1 MKKSKRGLW
10 ILGFLCVMVSG
21 IALSNSKSRAKTVIY
36 PTVASGEQV
45 KESNNCVIDYSN
57 TADGYVMVKFKK
69 ALGPTL
75 KCVVTTG
82 GQALNDG
89 YKYTLSVNKYQVIP
103 LTEGNTAYTIYLLY
117 EVGGRYAMEMTLKV
131 NVEMTDQFE
140 PYLRPNQFV
149 NYTKSTKVVKKAA
162 SITKKCKNDLA
173 KVKKVYNYVIKNY
186 KYDKKLAKTV
196 KPGYVPNLNKIY
208 KKKKGIC
215 FDYAALMTAMLR
227 SRDIPCKLQ
236 IGYAGDIKH
245 AWIDV
250 YIRGKGW
257 VEQAITYDGEKW
269 NRMDPTFTA
278 NSEDEELINSYI
290 GDSANYTLQFTR

>member
-21 IALSNSKSRAKTVIY
+21 IVLSNSKSRAKTVIY

-149 NYTKSTKVVKKAA
+149 NYTKSTKVVKKQPRLQKIVKTIWQRLKRYTTM
-162 SITKKCKNDLA
+162 SLKITNMTKNL
-173 KVKKVYNYVIKNY
+173 
-186 KYDKKLAKTV
+186 
-196 KPGYVPNLNKIY
+196 P
-208 KKKKGIC
+208 
-215 FDYAALMTAMLR
+215 R
-227 SRDIPCKLQ
+227 Q
-236 IGYAGDIKH
+236 
-245 AWIDV
+245 
-250 YIRGKGW
+250 
-257 VEQAITYDGEKW
+257 
-269 NRMDPTFTA
+269 
-278 NSEDEELINSYI
+278 
-290 GDSANYTLQFTR
+290 

>member
-10 ILGFLCVMVSG
+10 ILGFLCVMASG
-21 IALSNSKSRAKTVIY
+21 IVLSNSKSRAKTVIY

-173 KVKKVYNYVIKNY
+173 KDKKVYNYVIKNY

-196 KPGYVPNLNKIY
+196 KPGYVPNLNNIY

-215 FDYAALMTAMLR
+215 FDYAAVMTAMLR
-227 SRDIPCKLQ
+227 SQGVPTKL
-236 IGYAGDIKH
+236 IVGYTGNAYH
-245 AWIDV
+245 AWINV
-250 YIRGKGW
+250 YSKKKGRISKMIYFNGK
-257 VEQAITYDGEKW
+257 KW
-269 NRMDPTFTA
+269 KLMDPTFAST
-278 NSEDEELINSYI
+278 SKSSKSIMKYI
-290 GDSANYTLQFTR
+290 GNGRNYKEKLSY

>member
-21 IALSNSKSRAKTVIY
+21 IVMSNSKSRAKTVIY

-131 NVEMTDQFE
+131 NVEMTDQFG

-162 SITKKCKNDLA
+162 SITKKCKTIWQRLKRYTTMSLKIINMT
-173 KVKKVYNYVIKNY
+173 KN
-186 KYDKKLAKTV
+186 L
-196 KPGYVPNLNKIY
+196 P
-208 KKKKGIC
+208 
-215 FDYAALMTAMLR
+215 R
-227 SRDIPCKLQ
+227 Q
-236 IGYAGDIKH
+236 
-245 AWIDV
+245 
-250 YIRGKGW
+250 
-257 VEQAITYDGEKW
+257 
-269 NRMDPTFTA
+269 
-278 NSEDEELINSYI
+278 
-290 GDSANYTLQFTR
+290 

>member
-21 IALSNSKSRAKTVIY
+21 IVLSNSKSRAKIVIY

-131 NVEMTDQFE
+131 NVEMTDQFG

-162 SITKKCKNDLA
+162 SITKNCKNDLA

-208 KKKKGIC
+208 KKKK
-215 FDYAALMTAMLR
+215 
-227 SRDIPCKLQ
+227 
-236 IGYAGDIKH
+236 
-245 AWIDV
+245 
-250 YIRGKGW
+250 
-257 VEQAITYDGEKW
+257 
-269 NRMDPTFTA
+269 
-278 NSEDEELINSYI
+278 
-290 GDSANYTLQFTR
+290 

>member
-21 IALSNSKSRAKTVIY
+21 IVLSNSKSQAKTVIY

-131 NVEMTDQFE
+131 NVEMTDQFG

-162 SITKKCKNDLA
+162 SITKNCKNDLA
-173 KVKKVYNYVIKNY
+173 EVKKAYNYVIKNY
-186 KYDKKLAKTV
+186 KYDKKLARTV

-215 FDYAALMTAMLR
+215 FDYAALMSAMLR
-227 SRDIPCKLQ
+227 SQRIPTKLEV
-236 IGYAGDIKH
+236 GYSGDVYH
-245 AWIDV
+245 AWISCYVDE
-250 YIRGKGW
+250 IGW
-257 VEQAITYDGEKW
+257 VDNIIEFDGKNW
-269 NRMDPTFTA
+269 SIMDPTLAA
-278 NSEDEELINSYI
+278 NNSASVGI
-290 GDSANYTLQFTR
+290 GASHR

>member
-186 KYDKKLAKTV
+186 KYDKAGVCAK
-196 KPGYVPNLNKIY
+196 
-208 KKKKGIC
+208 
-215 FDYAALMTAMLR
+215 F
-227 SRDIPCKLQ
+227 
-236 IGYAGDIKH
+236 
-245 AWIDV
+245 
-250 YIRGKGW
+250 
-257 VEQAITYDGEKW
+257 E
-269 NRMDPTFTA
+269 
-278 NSEDEELINSYI
+278 
-290 GDSANYTLQFTR
+290 

>member
-21 IALSNSKSRAKTVIY
+21 IVLSNSKSRAKTVIY

-162 SITKKCKNDLA
+162 SITKNCKNDLA

-186 KYDKKLAKTV
+186 KYDNKLAKTV
-196 KPGYVPNLNKIY
+196 KPGYVPTLNKIY

-215 FDYAALMTAMLR
+215 FDYAAVMTAMLR
-227 SRDIPCKLQ
+227 SQGVPTKL
-236 IGYAGDIKH
+236 IVGYTGNAYH
-245 AWIDV
+245 AWINV
-250 YIRGKGW
+250 YSKKKGRISKMIYFNGK
-257 VEQAITYDGEKW
+257 KW
-269 NRMDPTFTA
+269 KLMDPTFAST
-278 NSEDEELINSYI
+278 SKSSKSIMKYI
-290 GDSANYTLQFTR
+290 GNGRNYKEKLSY

>member
-21 IALSNSKSRAKTVIY
+21 IVLSNSKSRAKTVIY

-162 SITKKCKNDLA
+162 SITKNCKNDLA

-186 KYDKKLAKTV
+186 KYDKKLARTV

-215 FDYAALMTAMLR
+215 FDYAALMSAMLR
-227 SRDIPCKLQ
+227 SQRIPTKLEV
-236 IGYAGDIKH
+236 GYSGDVYH
-245 AWIDV
+245 AWISCYVDE
-250 YIRGKGW
+250 IGW
-257 VEQAITYDGEKW
+257 VDNIIEFDGKNW
-269 NRMDPTFTA
+269 SIMDPTLAA
-278 NSEDEELINSYI
+278 NNSASDVKKYV
-290 GDSANYTLQFTR
+290 GNGKNYVTKYTY

>member
-10 ILGFLCVMVSG
+10 IFGFLCVMVSG
-21 IALSNSKSRAKTVIY
+21 IVLSNSKSRAKTVIY

-215 FDYAALMTAMLR
+215 FDYAALMSAMLR
-227 SRDIPCKLQ
+227 SQRIPTKLEV
-236 IGYAGDIKH
+236 GYSGDVYH
-245 AWIDV
+245 AWISCYVDE
-250 YIRGKGW
+250 IGWGGNIIEFDGKNW
-257 VEQAITYDGEKW
+257 SI
-269 NRMDPTFTA
+269 MDPTLAA
-278 NSEDEELINSYI
+278 NNSASDVKKYV
-290 GDSANYTLQFTR
+290 GNGKNYVTKYTY

>member
-21 IALSNSKSRAKTVIY
+21 IVMSNSKSRAKTVIY

-162 SITKKCKNDLA
+162 SITKNCKNDLA

-215 FDYAALMTAMLR
+215 FDYAALMSAMLR
-227 SRDIPCKLQ
+227 SQRIPTKLEV
-236 IGYAGDIKH
+236 GYSGSSDKANCRLYRECVSCMDKC
-245 AWIDV
+245 V
-250 YIRGKGW
+250 F
-257 VEQAITYDGEKW
+257 QEKRTHFQ
-269 NRMDPTFTA
+269 NDLF
-278 NSEDEELINSYI
+278 
-290 GDSANYTLQFTR
+290 

>member
-10 ILGFLCVMVSG
+10 IFGFLCVMVSG
-21 IALSNSKSRAKTVIY
+21 IVLSNSKSRAKTVIY

-215 FDYAALMTAMLR
+215 FDYAALMSAMLR
-227 SRDIPCKLQ
+227 SQRIPTKLEV
-236 IGYAGDIKH
+236 GYSGDVYH
-245 AWIDV
+245 AWISCYVDE
-250 YIRGKGW
+250 IGW
-257 VEQAITYDGEKW
+257 VDNIIEFDGKNW
-269 NRMDPTFTA
+269 SIMDPTLAA
-278 NSEDEELINSYI
+278 NNSASDVKKYV
-290 GDSANYTLQFTR
+290 GNGKNYVTKYTY

>member
-1 MKKSKRGLW
+1 MDFSVKSEACTLAQSLVKDGMNDVE
-10 ILGFLCVMVSG
+10 ILKAFYTYVTEHITYDYDKADSVEAGYL
-21 IALSNSKSRAKTVIY
+21 
-36 PTVASGEQV
+36 PD
-45 KESNNCVIDYSN
+45 IDE
-57 TADGYVMVKFKK
+57 
-69 ALGPTL
+69 
-75 KCVVTTG
+75 
-82 GQALNDG
+82 
-89 YKYTLSVNKYQVIP
+89 TLS
-103 LTEGNTAYTIYLLY
+103 TG
-117 EVGGRYAMEMTLKV
+117 
-131 NVEMTDQFE
+131 
-140 PYLRPNQFV
+140 
-149 NYTKSTKVVKKAA
+149 
-162 SITKKCKNDLA
+162 
-173 KVKKVYNYVIKNY
+173 
-186 KYDKKLAKTV
+186 
-196 KPGYVPNLNKIY
+196 
-208 KKKKGIC
+208 KGIC

>member
-131 NVEMTDQFE
+131 NVEMTDQFG

-162 SITKKCKNDLA
+162 SITKNCKNDLA

-215 FDYAALMTAMLR
+215 FDYAALMSAMLR
-227 SRDIPCKLQ
+227 SQRIPTKLEV
-236 IGYAGDIKH
+236 GYSGDVYH
-245 AWIDV
+245 AWISCYVDE
-250 YIRGKGW
+250 IGW
-257 VEQAITYDGEKW
+257 VDNIIEFDGKDW
-269 NRMDPTFTA
+269 SLMDPTLA
-278 NSEDEELINSYI
+278 ASNSASSVKKYI
-290 GDSANYTLQFTR
+290 GDGSNYTVKYSY

>member
-10 ILGFLCVMVSG
+10 IFGFLCVMVSG
-21 IALSNSKSRAKTVIY
+21 IVLSNSKSRAKTVIY

-117 EVGGRYAMEMTLKV
+117 EVSGRYAMEMTLKV

-149 NYTKSTKVVKKAA
+149 NYTKSTKVVKKQPRLQKNVKTIWQRLKRYTTM
-162 SITKKCKNDLA
+162 SLKIINMTK
-173 KVKKVYNYVIKNY
+173 
-186 KYDKKLAKTV
+186 
-196 KPGYVPNLNKIY
+196 NLP
-208 KKKKGIC
+208 
-215 FDYAALMTAMLR
+215 R
-227 SRDIPCKLQ
+227 R
-236 IGYAGDIKH
+236 
-245 AWIDV
+245 
-250 YIRGKGW
+250 
-257 VEQAITYDGEKW
+257 
-269 NRMDPTFTA
+269 
-278 NSEDEELINSYI
+278 
-290 GDSANYTLQFTR
+290 

>member
-1 MKKSKRGLW
+1 MKKSNRGLW
-10 ILGFLCVMVSG
+10 IFGFLCVMVSG
-21 IALSNSKSRAKTVIY
+21 IVLSNSKSRAKTVIY

-215 FDYAALMTAMLR
+215 FDYAALMSAMLR
-227 SRDIPCKLQ
+227 SQRIPTKLEV
-236 IGYAGDIKH
+236 GYSGDVYH
-245 AWIDV
+245 AWISCYVDE
-250 YIRGKGW
+250 IGW
-257 VEQAITYDGEKW
+257 VDNIIEFDGKNW
-269 NRMDPTFTA
+269 SIMDPTLAA
-278 NSEDEELINSYI
+278 NNSASDVKKYV
-290 GDSANYTLQFTR
+290 GNGKNYVTKYTY

>member
-21 IALSNSKSRAKTVIY
+21 IVLSNSKSRAKTVIY

-227 SRDIPCKLQ
+227 SSGIPTRLD
-236 IGYAGDIKH
+236 IGYATNIYH
-245 AWIDV
+245 AWISTWLNE
-250 YIRGKGW
+250 KGW
-257 VEQAITYDGEKW
+257 VDNIIQFDGKSWEL
-269 NRMDPTFTA
+269 MDPTLAA
-278 NSEDEELINSYI
+278 NSDNKEDVKEYI
-290 GDSANYTLQFTR
+290 GNGEHYVLQYSY

>member
-21 IALSNSKSRAKTVIY
+21 IVLSNSKSRAKTVIY

-131 NVEMTDQFE
+131 NVEMTDQFG

-162 SITKKCKNDLA
+162 SITKNCKNDLA

-215 FDYAALMTAMLR
+215 FDYAALMSAMLR
-227 SRDIPCKLQ
+227 SQRIPTKLEV
-236 IGYAGDIKH
+236 GYSGDVYH
-245 AWIDV
+245 AWISCYVDE
-250 YIRGKGW
+250 IGW
-257 VEQAITYDGEKW
+257 VDNIIEFDGKNW
-269 NRMDPTFTA
+269 SIMDPTLAA
-278 NSEDEELINSYI
+278 NNSASDVKKYV
-290 GDSANYTLQFTR
+290 GNGKNYVTKYTY